1 LLRFLL
7 IGFLVAGLGAAVAQ
21 PQTDVWP
28 VETFEIGSLPAGWAV
43 PGKEEDAP
51 DWHLIQNPDAP
62 DGKPV
67 LAMLRPAKTGLFGWF
82 GSGFNVVI
90 DPSADFLNGTISV
103 HFKSVSG
110 SSDQGG
116 GIMWRVQD
124 AENYYVA
131 RFNPLE
137 DNFRFYTVR
146 NGSRSELASARMK
159 LDPQSWHKMTISQSG
174 ATFRGYLDGKLL
186 LEYADGTFS
195 APGGVGLWTKSDAVT
210 LFDDF
215 RIDKA
220 P

>member
-1 LLRFLL
+1 LICFLFA
-7 IGFLVAGLGAAVAQ
+7 GRGVAFAQ

-28 VETFEIGSLPAGWAV
+28 VDTFETGSLPAGWAV
-43 PGKEEDAP
+43 PGKGEDAP
-51 DWHLIQNPDAP
+51 DWQLVQNPDAP
-62 DGKPV
+62 DGKLV

-82 GSGFNVVI
+82 GGGFNVVI
-90 DPSADFLNGTISV
+90 NPSVNFLDGTISV
-103 HFKSVSG
+103 RFKAVSG
-110 SSDQGG
+110 NSDQGG

-146 NGSRSELASARMK
+146 HGSRSELASARIK
-159 LDPQSWHKMTISQSG
+159 LDPQTWHKMTIIQSS
-174 ATFRGYLDGKLL
+174 ATFRGYLDDQLL
-186 LEYADGTFS
+186 LEHADGTFS
-195 APGGVGLWTKSDAVT
+195 TPGGVGLWTKSDAVT

-215 RIDKA
+215 RIDQA